1 MPAMGCRQRDHDTGN
16 AMEPLNGA
24 KTGDLK
30 EISPQ
35 GLLNPLDAEDYFEL
49 ACEADEFGVHILS
62 YSVAE

>member
-1 MPAMGCRQRDHDTGN
+1 
-16 AMEPLNGA
+16 MEPLNGA